1 MDRPISTSISML
13 LLALAGGPLLAAEP
27 LVDGDW
33 LEANLDNPN
42 VVVLD
47 IRNKIDKGSKEVYE
61 AGHIPGAVYSNYID
75 DGWRVKQ
82 GEVVGMLPEIADL
95 EQLVGGLGIGNDN
108 HVVIVPAGVSAP
120 DYGSATRIYW
130 TFKVI
135 GHDAVSILDGGYAL
149 WARQGRP
156 VETGS
161 NRREPER
168 FSARYRPELVASR
181 DDVAR
186 AVAAG
191 KGPVLI
197 DNRPAVQYSGE
208 KKSGSV
214 ARSGAIPGARNIP
227 VNVFYDDGSQEFASI
242 EKLASAWHG
251 AGITDGSEQI
261 TYCNTGHMASLG
273 WFASSELLGNKNTRI
288 YDGSVADWSRHAELP
303 MVTTK
308 P

>member
-1 MDRPISTSISML
+1 MDRLISTPISML
-13 LLALAGGPLLAAEP
+13 LLALASGPLLAAEP
-27 LVDGDW
+27 LVDGGW
-33 LEANLDNPN
+33 LEANLGKPG

-47 IRNKIDKGSKEVYE
+47 IRNKIDKGSKQVYE
-61 AGHIPGAVYSNYID
+61 AGHVPGAVYSNYID

-82 GEVVGMLPEIADL
+82 GEVVGMLPDVAHL
-95 EQLVGGLGIGNDN
+95 EQLIGGLGIGNDD
-108 HVVIVPAGVSAP
+108 HVIIVPAGVSAP

-130 TFKVI
+130 TFKVM

-149 WARQGRP
+149 WAEQGRP

-161 NRREPER
+161 NRREAKR
-168 FSARYRPELVASR
+168 FTAHPRPELVASR
-181 DDVAR
+181 EDVAR
-186 AVAAG
+186 AVATG

-208 KKSGSV
+208 KTSGSV

-227 VNVFYDDGSQEFASI
+227 VDLFYDANAREFTSL
-242 EKLASAWHG
+242 EKLAAMWHD
-251 AGITDGSEQI
+251 AGISDASDQI

-288 YDGSVADWSRHAELP
+288 YDGSVADWSRHPELP